1 MIFLNGLLIIVYDIN
16 DRTRGINML
25 TVSSLLSNPLLQN
38 FRIAAG
44 RNGLN
49 NTISSTGYFE
59 YEQDNDIAKTFT
71 HGEFVITTLFAAKDD
86 VSISEKALKL
96 LINNRVSAIAIKDV
110 YFDDVSDEI
119 KAYADRYDVPVL
131 FFSETYID
139 DLIVLIHN
147 KLSSVIQN
155 VDDEK
160 TISALISDTGLDDMK
175 KEELMKNL
183 NRFFCSDTIF
193 AAYISNDADIYHI
206 SEKSMKEYASVF
218 EELNDI
224 MPSQIGDISC
234 THAFIAYKR
243 GLFLINTCNS
253 SDEQEAENF
262 AYTMER
268 ILHDSSMLK
277 KYRVGIAAPVH
288 GLSDISALFLE
299 AIYANTSCLL
309 RDRPMTQ
316 FQDTGTDSLLLP
328 QIYTSYYK
336 QYYSR
341 TLQILSSQDNSAS
354 PLLDTVLEFVDNGGN
369 IEKTANALFQHK
381 NTIRYRINKISGLLG
396 TEDEISL
403 FNALHIFS
411 TIYKAR
417 KYLDTFFK

>member
-193 AAYISNDADIYHI
+193 AAYISNDADIYP
-206 SEKSMKEYASVF
+206 KS
-218 EELNDI
+218 L
-224 MPSQIGDISC
+224 
-234 THAFIAYKR
+234 
-243 GLFLINTCNS
+243 
-253 SDEQEAENF
+253 
-262 AYTMER
+262 
-268 ILHDSSMLK
+268 
-277 KYRVGIAAPVH
+277 
-288 GLSDISALFLE
+288 
-299 AIYANTSCLL
+299 
-309 RDRPMTQ
+309 
-316 FQDTGTDSLLLP
+316 
-328 QIYTSYYK
+328 
-336 QYYSR
+336 
-341 TLQILSSQDNSAS
+341 
-354 PLLDTVLEFVDNGGN
+354 
-369 IEKTANALFQHK
+369 
-381 NTIRYRINKISGLLG
+381 
-396 TEDEISL
+396 
-403 FNALHIFS
+403 
-411 TIYKAR
+411 
-417 KYLDTFFK
+417 